1 MKKDTEKLND
11 SQTKPSWRKHT
22 LAAVIFLLLIT
33 AALVFIYFRQ
43 EQKPDPASEK
53 IIREAT
59 AKIMYKDPNELTD
72 EDFTKIE
79 SFSLGLDWFFKDHKW
94 FSSTAGLSDIKLLE
108 KFTNLRELTLACMDC
123 PLDAVPEWIKL
134 MTKYGIINSNR
145 KYLIDLSPLAK
156 LPKLSK
162 LDLSN
167 TSFEDINTITGIK
180 NLQELNISNTKVSD
194 LKPIKK
200 FKQLKYLDLK
210 NCVNITDQQVGDLQK
225 ALPNLRI
232 ER

>member
-1 MKKDTEKLND
+1 MKISQKL
-11 SQTKPSWRKHT
+11 RVLV
-22 LAAVIFLLLIT
+22 LAWIGFSRITNGSLL
-33 AALVFIYFRQ
+33 
-43 EQKPDPASEK
+43 
-53 IIREAT
+53 
-59 AKIMYKDPNELTD
+59 
-72 EDFTKIE
+72 
-79 SFSLGLDWFFKDHKW
+79 
-94 FSSTAGLSDIKLLE
+94 GLSDIKLLG

-200 FKQLKYLDLK
+200 FKQLKYLDIG
-210 NCVNITDQQVGDLQK
+210 NCKNITNKQIEDLLKALPNLKIEELQK
-225 ALPNLRI
+225 ALPNLKAI
-232 ER
+232 NDE